1 MEPADFLRK
10 LAGALV
16 RLNKPEIYGS
26 PMENLKLSGKILP
39 SVGATAVDYSR
50 LLNGLCSILLRDLS
64 MKQSLIIAAMLAVAL
79 TACGKKE
86 EAAKPMDA
94 PKVEAPA
101 MAPAADAAKPAD
113 AAPAADAAKPADAPP
128 PADAPKDEIKT

>member
-1 MEPADFLRK
+1 
-10 LAGALV
+10 
-16 RLNKPEIYGS
+16 
-26 PMENLKLSGKILP
+26 MENLKLSGKIFA

-101 MAPAADAAKPAD
+101 MAPAPADAAKPAD
-113 AAPAADAAKPADAPP
+113 AAPAADAAKPADATP
-128 PADAPKDEIKT
+128 PADAPKDDTKK